1 LGSVGDVKERFY
13 EISTWAENKKL
24 TTRKK
29 MKLMHSHSKDEL
41 RERREERKR
50 VYGCSESV

>member
-1 LGSVGDVKERFY
+1 MMKEKSFMRFPPGLK
-13 EISTWAENKKL
+13 IKKVDDE
-24 TTRKK
+24 KK

-41 RERREERKR
+41 RERREERRR